1 MTIEDGFGEQI
12 STVLLRLNLLLR
24 KGYRLEVQPDT
35 PEVVWLEHPYFLDL
49 NLILYPDGLVVNTL
63 PELLSGE
70 NSEGQIRIRE
80 EEHQEF
86 LEFLDSLPKLT
97 LLQRIYSVLMRSM
110 K

>member
-1 MTIEDGFGEQI
+1 MTIDDGMGEQI

-24 KGYRLEVQPDT
+24 KGYRLEVQPDS
-35 PEVVWLEHPYFLDL
+35 PEVVFLEHPYFLDL
-49 NLILYPDGLVVNTL
+49 NLILNPDGLVVNTL
-63 PELLSGE
+63 PKLLGE
-70 NSEGQIRIRE
+70 NSEGQIRIQE

>member
-1 MTIEDGFGEQI
+1 VTIDDGMGEQI

-24 KGYRLEVQPDT
+24 KGYRLEVQPDS
-35 PEVVWLEHPYFLDL
+35 PEVVFLEHPYFLDL
-49 NLILYPDGLVVNTL
+49 NLILNPDGLVVNTL
-63 PELLSGE
+63 PKLLGE